1 MKFLKS
7 WTIELSKIPMY
18 SAFKGSFNIQ
28 LDYPILQDI
37 LNSSDPVF
45 TDDRKVLLKNLLN
58 GIIITTNGKSV
69 LIKGVDKKTG
79 LLEISHTP
87 RYGLGRFYPSHTMS
101 PICMSRHIKH
111 TLFTYLDWIDI
122 DMVKGHPSI
131 LISIAKNNNL
141 SLPAFEKYLNNPEEI
156 FNMLVEYY
164 SPEDCQLTH
173 DNVKDIFNILIYGGG
188 HTTWLSQMEND
199 NIEIKTTT
207 PHQFV
212 NLFKTDCK
220 KLIDLIN
227 INNPELVER
236 VKGDLTNEYEIKT
249 RVMSY
254 FCGIIENEILHICY
268 KFLIKEN
275 VIKER
280 QCALEYDGLCFKRPS
295 DTSIIMDDII
305 KNLNLKIKNETKLN
319 VIMKIK
325 SYNPKYVN
333 QSIIDGRNLLVNAEP
348 INILNVEGEEVF
360 KDIPLKDIT
369 TYPEFKYVFEKSH
382 CKIINRSIFL
392 LIIKNEK
399 GEFKEYKFL
408 TESKLITSYKNLTYT
423 EIVKGCRVLRSCIN
437 TWLMDMDQL
446 SYEDIGCY
454 PPPLQCPSNI
464 FNSWTPFRVENL
476 KVDIIPDDIDLKIK
490 HIENYILNLCSF
502 DEKTYDYLIRWVAQ
516 MLLYP
521 AIKTIVPTIISKQG
535 SGKGNFIELLRKL
548 MGASKVLETPSPDRD
563 VWGNFNS
570 VMVNAFLVNCDE
582 LSKKQQEN
590 ADGLIKSLIT
600 NSVININQKGVDVFQ
615 VASFHRFLMTTN
627 KEFCITTSEDDRRN
641 FIIRGNDTR
650 CKKNDE
656 NKEYHL
662 NFVNYIND
670 DVVIRIFYEKL
681 CKLENLSLFH
691 TEAIPKTEYHLE
703 FIKSSR
709 SMYSQFLE
717 YFTEQNI
724 KEEAV
729 FITSADYYKRFIYW
743 TDKNGI
749 DYNTNSIKLM
759 RNTLLLIKELPKDTI
774 VEARTAESR
783 GHTFNIQKLKEY
795 FNLTI

>member
-1 MKFLKS
+1 MKFLKN

-28 LDYPILQDI
+28 LDYHILQDI
-37 LNSSDPVF
+37 LNSNDPVF
-45 TDDRKVLLKNLLN
+45 TNDRKVFLKNLVN
-58 GIIITTNGKSV
+58 GISVTTNGKSI
-69 LIKGVDKKTG
+69 LIKGVDKSTG
-79 LLEISHTP
+79 FLEMSHTQ

-101 PICMSRHIKH
+101 PICISRHIKH
-111 TLFTYLDWIDI
+111 TLFKYLDWIDI

-131 LISIAKNNNL
+131 LIGIAKNNNL

-164 SPEDCQLTH
+164 SPEDCKLTH

-220 KLIDLIN
+220 KLIELIN
-227 INNPELVER
+227 INNPELIER

-280 QCALEYDGLCFKRPS
+280 QCALEYDGLCFKRPNES
-295 DTSIIMDDII
+295 EINIEEILTI
-305 KNLNLKIKNETKLN
+305 LNLKIKTETKLN
-319 VIMKIK
+319 VIMKVK
-325 SYNPKYVN
+325 SYNPKYIN
-333 QSIIDGRNLLVNAEP
+333 QPIIDGRYLLANAEQV
-348 INILNVEGEEVF
+348 NILNVEGSEVF
-360 KDIPLKDIT
+360 SDIPLKDVK
-369 TYPEFKYVFEKSH
+369 TYDEFKYVFEKSH
-382 CKIINRSIFL
+382 CKLINRSIFL

-408 TESKLITSYKNLTYT
+408 TESKLVTSYKNLTYP
-423 EIVKGCRVLRSCIN
+423 EIVKGIRVLKSCIN

-446 SYEDIGCY
+446 SYDDIGCY
-454 PPPLQCPSNI
+454 PPPLKCPLNI

-476 KVDIIPDDIDLKIK
+476 KVNILPDDIDVKIK

-502 DEKTYDYLIRWVAQ
+502 DENTYNYLIRWVAQ

-521 AIKTIVPTIISKQG
+521 AIKTIAPTIISKQG
-535 SGKGNFIELLRKL
+535 SGKGNFIELMRKL

-600 NSVININQKGVDVFQ
+600 NTVININQKGVDVFQ
-615 VASFHRFLMTTN
+615 VASYHRFLMTTN
-627 KEFCITTSEDDRRN
+627 KEFCVTTSEDDRRN

-650 CKKNDE
+650 CKKTDE
-656 NKEYHL
+656 NKEYHTK
-662 NFVNYIND
+662 FVNYIND
-670 DVVIRIFYEKL
+670 DIVVRVFYEKI
-681 CKLENLSLFH
+681 CKLENLSSFH
-691 TEAIPKTEYHLE
+691 TEDIPKTEYHLE

-709 SMYSQFLE
+709 TIYEQFLE

-729 FITSADYYKRFIYW
+729 FISSADYYKRFVYW

-759 RNTLLLIKELPKDTI
+759 RNTLLLKKELPKDTI
-774 VEARTAESR
+774 TEARTTESR
-783 GHTFNIQKLKEY
+783 GHTFIIQSLKEH
-795 FNLTI
+795 FKLTI